1 MTYEDEKACVAALDD
16 LRQKADAL
24 DNDAIAKEFIHDHL
38 ASLYT
43 TIMGNGIWRLE
54 SRIVEYRERKQFK
67 TNWSNVPE
75 KLMLV
80 VTELAEAME
89 AYRHM
94 KRDADD
100 VPVRVDDK
108 WYENF
113 AEELADAIIRLLDL
127 TGSLCIDIES
137 RIAEKM
143 ATNEMRPIKHGKTC

>member
-1 MTYEDEKACVAALDD
+1 
-16 LRQKADAL
+16 
-24 DNDAIAKEFIHDHL
+24 
-38 ASLYT
+38 
-43 TIMGNGIWRLE
+43 MGNGIWRLE